1 MRTMAYREAVKA
13 AREVAE
19 EMIRHWKYWDV
30 TSREASIAL
39 GYTTH
44 RRGWE
49 RVRKALVRWW
59 LLHGEG

>member
-1 MRTMAYREAVKA
+1 MMAGDVKA

-19 EMIRHWKYWDV
+19 EMIRHWKYWNL
-30 TSREASIAL
+30 SSCEASVAL

-59 LLHGEG
+59 LQHGEG

>member
-1 MRTMAYREAVKA
+1 MAGVMDTIE
-13 AREVAE
+13 AREIAE

-30 TSREASIAL
+30 TSREVSIAL

-59 LLHGEG
+59 LRNHDAA

>member
-1 MRTMAYREAVKA
+1 MAYGEGVKA

-19 EMIRHWKYWDV
+19 EQIRHWKYWDV
-30 TSREASIAL
+30 SARDASVAL

-49 RVRKALVRWW
+49 RVRQALVRWW
-59 LLHGEG
+59 REHGEG

>member
-1 MRTMAYREAVKA
+1 MKKYDEAIS
-13 AREVAE
+13 VAE
-19 EMIRHWKYWDV
+19 EQIRHWKYWDV
-30 TSREASIAL
+30 SARTASVAL

-59 LLHGEG
+59 REYGEA

>member
-1 MRTMAYREAVKA
+1 MAYREDVKT

-19 EMIRHWKYWDV
+19 EQIRRWKYWDIS
-30 TSREASIAL
+30 SREASIAL

-59 LLHGEG
+59 REHGEA